1 LKIMTPAWRI
11 LVIPWAAAI
20 ILLSCAT
27 QPKQADVQDT
37 GKPDG
42 SGSPDRQTKQGF
54 VVTQELYRRT
64 FDEVQDAIADLNALI
79 SAENYDGWRD
89 YLTADYIAHTS
100 SPDYLARASRSGVLQ
115 KSGTVLHTLKDYFEN
130 VVVRSRVQ
138 ATLTDINF
146 VDETHVK
153 ALTVIEGRP
162 VILYYLVREDGRWK
176 VGIWQTEQN

>member
-1 LKIMTPAWRI
+1 MTPAGR
-11 LVIPWAAAI
+11 LLCIPWAAAI

-27 QPKQADVQDT
+27 QPKQVDVQDT

-42 SGSPDRQTKQGF
+42 NGSPDTQTTPGF
-54 VVTQELYRRT
+54 VVTQELYRKT

-89 YLTADYIAHTS
+89 YLTVDYIARTS
-100 SPDYLARASRSGVLQ
+100 SPDYLAKASRSGVLQ
-115 KSGTVLHTLKDYFEN
+115 KSGIVLHSLKDYFEN

-146 VDETHVK
+146 VDEKHVK
-153 ALTVIEGRP
+153 ALTVIDGRP